1 MLSFAHEL
9 YVSILVLQRNH
20 HQIMHSFIPH
30 LSSNDPIAQTLARK
44 ADFQLDI
51 LNFLLI
57 LKKKNIFN
65 FLSFPIILVFL

>member
-20 HQIMHSFIPH
+20 HQIMYSFIPH

-51 LNFLLI
+51 E
-57 LKKKNIFN
+57 IFH
-65 FLSFPIILVFL
+65 

>member
-20 HQIMHSFIPH
+20 HQIMYSFIPH

-57 LKKKNIFN
+57 LKKKTFLIF
-65 FLSFPIILVFL
+65 

>member
-9 YVSILVLQRNH
+9 YVSIMVLQRKH
-20 HQIMHSFIPH
+20 HQIMYSFIPH

-51 LNFLLI
+51 
-57 LKKKNIFN
+57 
-65 FLSFPIILVFL
+65 

>member
-1 MLSFAHEL
+1 MLSFANEL
-9 YVSILVLQRNH
+9 YVSIMVLQRKH
-20 HQIMHSFIPH
+20 HQVMYSFIPH

-57 LKKKNIFN
+57 LKKNTFLIF
-65 FLSFPIILVFL
+65 